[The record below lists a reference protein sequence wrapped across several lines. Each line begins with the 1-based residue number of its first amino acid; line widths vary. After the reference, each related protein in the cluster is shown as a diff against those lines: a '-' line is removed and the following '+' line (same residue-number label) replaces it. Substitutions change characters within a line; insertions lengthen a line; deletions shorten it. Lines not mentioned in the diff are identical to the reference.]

1 MFSGWGC
8 EYLLTVIL
16 FKAFNVFLKNLMNN
30 LIPNCSIKDE
40 DHFINKV
47 RPQFLNTATAGKLL
61 KTVLTKYM
69 V

>member
-40 DHFINKV
+40 DRSKAEV
-47 RPQFLNTATAGKLL
+47 LASLDAGALY
-61 KTVLTKYM
+61 TFR
-69 V
+69 